1 MPKPKGSPKHGGRQ
15 KGARNKATLDA
26 ISGQAIANQ
35 TLKELVMPHCIG
47 AIERIAV
54 LSLSENESI
63 ALAANQALLDRGY
76 GKPSQHIE
84 QETKSLV
91 VVADAEQAELGRRIA
106 FLLERAGKT
115 DLLQ

>member
-1 MPKPKGSPKHGGRQ
+1 MYTGGRKKGST
-15 KGARNKATLDA
+15 NKATQLDKERVK
-26 ISGQAIANQ
+26 
-35 TLKELVMPHCIG
+35 TLKELVLPHCDK
-47 AIERIAV
+47 AIQV
-54 LSLSENESI
+54 LVSLLDNESPAI
-63 ALAANQALLDRGY
+63 QQSAASTLLDRGY

-91 VVADAEQAELGRRIA
+91 VVADAQQAELGRRIA